1 MIDDNV
7 DENAEEDIEDDVFF
21 FFYKNTW
28 RMMFFSSSI
37 KTRQNRLRIIKSF
50 PTPDVLLEIFSGKCI
65 FIPLQY
71 TLLSKV
77 FSSFQEFY

>member
-7 DENAEEDIEDDVFF
+7 DENAEEDMEDDV
-21 FFYKNTW
+21 
-28 RMMFFSSSI
+28 FSSSI